1 MPTKNIGLIFG
12 VPADINNKYVHGSG
26 IDTSTYSV
34 RLAKKNRASQK
45 RSITTPTTTPT
56 TPNTQILNTQIPN
69 MPTQNQL
76 TAHTAKAIV
85 LTCMDF
91 RLIDDAVLFLNSLG
105 LNNNYDEFILAGAS
119 LGYNQTVY
127 SAWSETFDKH
137 IELAEQLHDIT
148 DVIVIDHIQCG
159 AYKLFYNLPSISRAD
174 EIALHRQ
181 NFIIFKQTINQKYP
195 HLNASSY
202 IMDLDG
208 SIIP

>member
-1 MPTKNIGLIFG
+1 MPSKHIGLIFG
-12 VPADINNKYVHGSG
+12 VPADINNKYIHGSG

-34 RLAKKNRASQK
+34 RLAKRNRASQK
-45 RSITTPTTTPT
+45 RAITTTTTT

-76 TAHTAKAIV
+76 TVHTAKAIV

-91 RLIDDAVLFLNSLG
+91 RLIDDAVLFFNSLG

-127 SAWSETFDKH
+127 SAWGETFDKH
-137 IELAEQLHDIT
+137 IELAELLHDIT
-148 DVIVIDHIQCG
+148 DIIVLDHIQCG
-159 AYKLFYNLPSISRAD
+159 AYKIFYNLPSIARVD
-174 EIALHRQ
+174 EIALHNQ

-195 HLNASSY
+195 HLNVSSY
-202 IMDLDG
+202 LMDLDG
-208 SIIP
+208 SIIT

>member
-45 RSITTPTTTPT
+45 RSITTSTTTTT
-56 TPNTQILNTQIPN
+56 TPNTQIPN
-69 MPTQNQL
+69 MLTQNQL

-85 LTCMDF
+85 ITCMDF
-91 RLIDDAVLFLNSLG
+91 RLIDDAVLFFNSLG
-105 LNNNYDEFILAGAS
+105 LNNNYDTFILAGAS

-127 SAWSETFDKH
+127 SAWSETLDKH

-148 DVIVIDHIQCG
+148 DVIVLDHIQCG
-159 AYKLFYNLPSISRAD
+159 AYKIFYNLPSITRAD

-195 HLNASSY
+195 HLNVSSY

-208 SIIP
+208 SIIA